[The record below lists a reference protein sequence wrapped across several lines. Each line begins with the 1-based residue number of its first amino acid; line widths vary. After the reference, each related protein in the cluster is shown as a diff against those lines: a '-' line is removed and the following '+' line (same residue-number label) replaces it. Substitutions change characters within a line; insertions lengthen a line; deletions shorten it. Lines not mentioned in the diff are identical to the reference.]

1 MDEAGDGV
9 MKAEKHGRLRLGFFH
24 RLSHWL
30 KWNEVKP
37 FGNGYICALCGEF
50 TKYDEPRR

>member
-1 MDEAGDGV
+1 

-37 FGNGYICALCGEF
+37 FGNGYICAKCGEF
-50 TKYDEPRR
+50 TKYDEPRRK

>member
-1 MDEAGDGV
+1 
-9 MKAEKHGRLRLGFFH
+9 MKAGQSREWFGFFH

-37 FGNGYICALCGEF
+37 FGNGYICAKCGEF
-50 TKYDEPRR
+50 TKYESRK